1 MATTKTPSSR
11 SGAVQSSTS
20 RSGRPPRW
28 RVGLGSAPGQYDI
41 WLLIIVAAL
50 AGLGLVMVF
59 SASFTQANRFFDQP
73 TYYLL
78 RQLRWVLLSI
88 LAMTGLAFFDY
99 RHLRSLS
106 LLMMAGTVLVLL
118 AVLIFGTESLGSRR
132 HLIGTSVQPSEI
144 AKLTIIIYIAY
155 WLSSKGSRLK
165 ALSDGLAPFAV
176 LLGMVALLIV
186 LQPDIDTTALIVFTA
201 LLMFFVAGA
210 DSKQLAIILA
220 IAAVTFLL
228 VATRFSY
235 ASQRVDDYMNFL
247 RDPTLGSDQMQS
259 VMQALARGGL
269 LGAGLGTGE
278 SRVQLPFTDSIFA
291 VIGFELGF
299 VGALGV
305 VLLFGAFALRGL
317 RIALRCADPFGQIL
331 GIGITAWITLQ
342 AFLNMGVNLG
352 VLPFSGLT
360 LPFISY
366 GGSSLLACMAGVGV
380 LLSISRYGASQ
391 KAPAAQTALAAA
403 PRSTGAEYAT
413 LTLGWRHWRTR
424 LSHFGRARSARST
437 RTADSR
443 RSGASRS
450 ITGSR
455 TGASASSGFTVKSAS
470 APRAGDLSR
479 RVTRAKRTIARK
491 TGASRRKASAG
502 DPVRQRVPRR
512 R

>member
-1 MATTKTPSSR
+1 MATTKTPPTR
-11 SGAVQSSTS
+11 PGAAQPTAR
-20 RSGRPPRW
+20 RSGRQARW
-28 RVGLGSAPGQYDI
+28 RAGLGSAPGQYDI
-41 WLLIIVAAL
+41 WLLVIVATL
-50 AGLGLVMVF
+50 VGLGLVMVF
-59 SASFTQANRFFDQP
+59 SASFTQANRFFEQP

-78 RQLRWVLLSI
+78 RQLRWVAVGLV
-88 LAMTGLAFFDY
+88 AMAGLALLDY
-99 RHLRSLS
+99 RTLRRLS
-106 LLMMAGTVLVLL
+106 LILMAGTVLVLL
-118 AVLIFGTESLGSRR
+118 AVLIFGTDSLGSRR

-144 AKLTIIIYIAY
+144 AKLTIIVYIAY

-165 ALSDGLAPFAV
+165 VVSDGLAPFAV

-235 ASQRVDDYMNFL
+235 ASQRVDDYVSFL

-259 VMQALARGGL
+259 VVQALARGGL
-269 LGAGLGTGE
+269 LGEGLGTGQ
-278 SRVQLPFTDSIFA
+278 SQVQLPFTDSIFA

-305 VLLFGAFALRGL
+305 VALFGAFAMRGL
-317 RIALRCADPFGQIL
+317 RIALRCPDSFGQIL
-331 GIGITAWITLQ
+331 GIGVTAWITLQ

-380 LLSISRYGASQ
+380 LLSISRYGASH
-391 KAPAAQTALAAA
+391 KASAAEPALAAA
-403 PRSTGAEYAT
+403 PRTSGAEYAT

-424 LSHFGRARSARST
+424 LSHFGRARSAR
-437 RTADSR
+437 TAR
-443 RSGASRS
+443 RSGPGRVVSGKYASR
-450 ITGSR
+450 
-455 TGASASSGFTVKSAS
+455 ASSSFTVKSAS
-470 APRAGDLSR
+470 APKAGEIGR

-491 TGASRRKASAG
+491 TGASRRRTSDSGASA
-502 DPVRQRVPRR
+502 QRIPRR

>member
-11 SGAVQSSTS
+11 TGAVPSSTTRAS
-20 RSGRPPRW
+20 RSPRW
-28 RVGLGSAPGQYDI
+28 RAGLGSAPGQYDI
-41 WLLIIVAAL
+41 WLLVIVAAL
-50 AGLGLVMVF
+50 TGLGLVMVF

-78 RQLRWVLLSI
+78 RQLRWVLLGA
-88 LAMTGLAFFDY
+88 LAMAGLALLDY
-99 RHLRSLS
+99 RHLRNLS
-106 LLMMAGTVLVLL
+106 LLMMAGTVLMLL
-118 AVLIFGTESLGSRR
+118 AVLIFGVESLGSRR
-132 HLIGTSVQPSEI
+132 HLFGTSVQPSEL

-165 ALSDGLAPFAV
+165 AISDGLAPFAV

-210 DSKQLAIILA
+210 DGKQLAVILG
-220 IAAVTFLL
+220 IALLTFLL

-235 ASQRVDDYMNFL
+235 ASQRVDDYMSFL

-269 LGAGLGTGE
+269 IGAGLGTGE
-278 SRVQLPFTDSIFA
+278 SQVQLPFTDSIFA

-299 VGALGV
+299 VGALSV

-317 RIALRCADPFGQIL
+317 RIALRCTDPFGQIL
-331 GIGITAWITLQ
+331 GIGVTTWITLQ

-391 KAPAAQTALAAA
+391 KAPAVQAALAT
-403 PRSTGAEYAT
+403 PRGVGGDHASLA
-413 LTLGWRHWRTR
+413 LGWRHWRTR
-424 LSHFGRARSARST
+424 LPHFGRARSARSV
-437 RTADSR
+437 
-443 RSGASRS
+443 RSGGSQRSGLSRS
-450 ITGSR
+450 VTGTR
-455 TGASASSGFTVKSAS
+455 AGSASFTVKSAS
-470 APRAGDLSR
+470 APRAGELSR

-491 TGASRRKASAG
+491 TGAGRRKTSANSANS
-502 DPVRQRVPRR
+502 QRIPRR

>member
-1 MATTKTPSSR
+1 MATTKTTRTISENRSTPSR
-11 SGAVQSSTS
+11 
-20 RSGRPPRW
+20 RPNRPAGW
-28 RVGLGSAPGQYDI
+28 RVGLGSAPGQFDI
-41 WLLIIVAAL
+41 WLLVITAAL
-50 AGLGLVMVF
+50 VGLGLVMVF

-78 RQLRWVLLSI
+78 RQLRWVALGL

-99 RHLRSLS
+99 RHLRNLS
-106 LLMMAGTVLVLL
+106 LLMMAGTVVVLL

-132 HLIGTSVQPSEI
+132 HLFGTSVQHSEL
-144 AKLTIIIYIAY
+144 AKLNIIIYIAY

-165 ALSDGLAPFAV
+165 AVSDGLAPFAV

-201 LLMFFVAGA
+201 LVMFFVAGA
-210 DSKQLAIILA
+210 DGKQLTIILI
-220 IAAVTFLL
+220 IAALTFLL

-235 ASQRVDDYMNFL
+235 ASQRVDDYVSFL

-269 LGAGLGTGE
+269 FGAGLGTGE
-278 SRVQLPFTDSIFA
+278 SRVQLPFTDSIYA

-317 RIALRCADPFGQIL
+317 RIALRCTDPFGQIL
-331 GIGITAWITLQ
+331 GIGVTAWITMQ
-342 AFLNMGVNLG
+342 AVLNMGVNLG

-380 LLSISRYGASQ
+380 LLSISRHGASQ
-391 KAPAAQTALAAA
+391 KAPAAQAALAAV
-403 PRSTGAEYAT
+403 PRGAGAEYAS

-424 LSHFGRARSARST
+424 LSHFGRARSTRSARST
-437 RTADSR
+437 AVR
-443 RSGASRS
+443 RGSASRS
-450 ITGSR
+450 TAGGR
-455 TGASASSGFTVKSAS
+455 PGAASSAGFAVKSAS
-470 APRAGDLSR
+470 APRVDQLSR
-479 RVTRAKRTIARK
+479 RVTRARRTIARK
-491 TGASRRKASAG
+491 TGASRRSAG
-502 DPVRQRVPRR
+502 APASGQRIPRR

>member
-1 MATTKTPSSR
+1 MAEENRSTPVR
-11 SGAVQSSTS
+11 RTQRGA
-20 RSGRPPRW
+20 GW
-28 RVGLGSAPGQYDI
+28 RAGLGRAPGQFDI
-41 WLLIIVAAL
+41 WLLVITAAL
-50 AGLGLVMVF
+50 VGLGLVMVF

-78 RQLRWVLLSI
+78 RQLRWVVLGLLT
-88 LAMTGLAFFDY
+88 MVGLAFFDY
-99 RHLRSLS
+99 RRLRNLS
-106 LLMMAGTVLVLL
+106 LLMMAGTVLMLL
-118 AVLIFGTESLGSRR
+118 AVLIFGAESLGSRR
-132 HLIGTSVQPSEI
+132 HLFGTSVQPSEI

-165 ALSDGLAPFAV
+165 DVSDGLAPFAV

-201 LLMFFVAGA
+201 LIMFFVAGA
-210 DSKQLAIILA
+210 DGKQLTIILA
-220 IAAVTFLL
+220 IAALTFLL

-235 ASQRVDDYMNFL
+235 ASQRVDDYMSFL

-269 LGAGLGTGE
+269 FGAGLGTGE
-278 SRVQLPFTDSIFA
+278 SQVQLPFTDSIYA

-305 VLLFGAFALRGL
+305 VLLFGALALRGL
-317 RIALRCADPFGQIL
+317 RIALRCTDPFGQIL
-331 GIGITAWITLQ
+331 GIGVTAWITMQ
-342 AFLNMGVNLG
+342 AVLNMGVNLG

-380 LLSISRYGASQ
+380 LLSISRHGSSQ
-391 KAPAAQTALAAA
+391 KAPAAQAALAAV
-403 PRSTGAEYAT
+403 PQGAGADYAS

-424 LSHFGRARSARST
+424 LSHFGRARSVRPARP
-437 RTADSR
+437 AAGR
-443 RSGASRS
+443 RSSASR
-450 ITGSR
+450 
-455 TGASASSGFTVKSAS
+455 AAASSHGFTVKSAS
-470 APRAGDLSR
+470 APRVDQLSR

-491 TGASRRKASAG
+491 TGASRRSASAPADG
-502 DPVRQRVPRR
+502 QRIPRR

>member
-1 MATTKTPSSR
+1 MATTKTPSTRPGAAQPSARR
-11 SGAVQSSTS
+11 SDRQA
-20 RSGRPPRW
+20 RW
-28 RVGLGSAPGQYDI
+28 RAGLGSAPGQYDI
-41 WLLIIVAAL
+41 WLLVIVATL
-50 AGLGLVMVF
+50 VGLGLVMVF
-59 SASFTQANRFFDQP
+59 SASFTQANRFFEEP

-78 RQLRWVLLSI
+78 RQLRWVAVGLVAMAALALL
-88 LAMTGLAFFDY
+88 DY
-99 RHLRSLS
+99 RTLRRLS
-106 LLMMAGTVLVLL
+106 LILMAGTVLVLL
-118 AVLIFGTESLGSRR
+118 AVLIFGTDSLGSRR

-210 DSKQLAIILA
+210 DSKQLAIIMA

-235 ASQRVDDYMNFL
+235 ASQRVDDYVSFL

-259 VMQALARGGL
+259 VVQALARGGL
-269 LGAGLGTGE
+269 LGKGLGTGQ
-278 SRVQLPFTDSIFA
+278 SQVQLPFTDSIFA

-305 VLLFGAFALRGL
+305 VALFGAFALRGL
-317 RIALRCADPFGQIL
+317 RIALRCPDPFGQIL
-331 GIGITAWITLQ
+331 GIGVTAWITLQ

-380 LLSISRYGASQ
+380 LLSISRYGASH
-391 KAPAAQTALAAA
+391 KASVVEPALAA
-403 PRSTGAEYAT
+403 PRASGAEYAT
-413 LTLGWRHWRTR
+413 LTLGWRHWRAR
-424 LSHFGRARSARST
+424 LSHFGRARSTRPARPS
-437 RTADSR
+437 AGR
-443 RSGASRS
+443 RSDPSRS
-450 ITGSR
+450 ITGSGGGR
-455 TGASASSGFTVKSAS
+455 ASSGFTVKSAS
-470 APRAGDLSR
+470 APRAGEIGR

-491 TGASRRKASAG
+491 TGASRRRTSTSSTSG
-502 DPVRQRVPRR
+502 QRIPRR

>member
-1 MATTKTPSSR
+1 MAEENRSTPVR
-11 SGAVQSSTS
+11 RTQRGA
-20 RSGRPPRW
+20 GW
-28 RVGLGSAPGQYDI
+28 RAGLGRAPGQFDI
-41 WLLIIVAAL
+41 WLLVITAAL
-50 AGLGLVMVF
+50 VGLGLVMVF

-78 RQLRWVLLSI
+78 RQLRWVVLGLLT
-88 LAMTGLAFFDY
+88 MVGLAFFDY
-99 RHLRSLS
+99 RRLRNLS
-106 LLMMAGTVLVLL
+106 LLMMAGTVLMLL
-118 AVLIFGTESLGSRR
+118 AVLIFGAESLGSRR
-132 HLIGTSVQPSEI
+132 HLFGTSVQPSEI

-165 ALSDGLAPFAV
+165 DVSDGLAPFAV

-201 LLMFFVAGA
+201 LIMFFVAGA
-210 DSKQLAIILA
+210 DGKQLTIILA
-220 IAAVTFLL
+220 IAALTFLL

-235 ASQRVDDYMNFL
+235 ASQRVDDYMSFL

-269 LGAGLGTGE
+269 FGAGLGTGE
-278 SRVQLPFTDSIFA
+278 SQVQLPFTDSIYA

-305 VLLFGAFALRGL
+305 VLLFGALALRGL
-317 RIALRCADPFGQIL
+317 RIALRCTDPFGQIL
-331 GIGITAWITLQ
+331 GIGVTAWITMQ
-342 AFLNMGVNLG
+342 AVLNMGVNLG

-380 LLSISRYGASQ
+380 LLSISRHGSSQ
-391 KAPAAQTALAAA
+391 KAPAAQAALAAV
-403 PRSTGAEYAT
+403 PQGAGADYAS

-424 LSHFGRARSARST
+424 LSHFGRARSVRPARP
-437 RTADSR
+437 AAGR
-443 RSGASRS
+443 RSSASRA
-450 ITGSR
+450 
-455 TGASASSGFTVKSAS
+455 GAASSHGFTVKSAS
-470 APRAGDLSR
+470 APRVDQLSR

-491 TGASRRKASAG
+491 TGASRRSASAPADG
-502 DPVRQRVPRR
+502 QRIPRR